1 MKKTIVFN
9 KWTHLF
15 TYQKSLKVLP
25 APKTIKEDL
34 VVKVATA
41 TILRHLGYIA

>member
-1 MKKTIVFN
+1 MKKTIIFN
-9 KWTHLF
+9 KWTRLF

-25 APKTIKEDL
+25 APKMTKEDL
-34 VVKVATA
+34 VVKVTAT